1 MTIRRAY
8 KHERCEK
15 SEREIE
21 FACECLG
28 GALGAVVLTMPIW
41 MILLGII

>member
-1 MTIRRAY
+1 MTIRRSY
-8 KHERCEK
+8 KHERREK

-28 GALGAVVLTMPIW
+28 GVLGAVVLAMPIW